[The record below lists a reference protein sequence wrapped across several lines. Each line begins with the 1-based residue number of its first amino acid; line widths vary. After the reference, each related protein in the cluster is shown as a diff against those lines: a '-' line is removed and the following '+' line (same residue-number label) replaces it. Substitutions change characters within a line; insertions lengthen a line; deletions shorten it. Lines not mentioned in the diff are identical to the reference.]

1 MLRVTQSW
9 SWYSHHDTR
18 FVLSNLCRLYCYN
31 LNNSINS
38 FFQQNKFYCLI
49 LLTIC
54 LLKSG
59 EKYFFSWKI
68 INKIALRVFEFTTC
82 LFCKLSNLRLTSKW
96 PPTSKK
102 PRCDDWQEIRTLRS
116 VYLPLNP
123 SKLAQ
128 QAIIYPIGRQTG
140 KVPAV
145 LKVNFASVV
154 NKKNTKV
161 QHRNLRMIS
170 KNSFTLARNKWGT
183 TF

>member
-1 MLRVTQSW
+1 MSLQQYLALWRWESEHTFIKKHTNEPGLCKEKFIFHQIRGLPSYSRSPLTKLHHGCLNSQHVYFVNWAICASRQS
-9 SWYSHHDTR
+9 DR
-18 FVLSNLCRLYCYN
+18 RP
-31 LNNSINS
+31 
-38 FFQQNKFYCLI
+38 Q
-49 LLTIC
+49 
-54 LLKSG
+54 KS
-59 EKYFFSWKI
+59 
-68 INKIALRVFEFTTC
+68 
-82 LFCKLSNLRLTSKW
+82 
-96 PPTSKK
+96 P
-102 PRCDDWQEIRTLRS
+102 DDWQEIRTLRS

-161 QHRNLRMIS
+161 QHGNLRMIS